1 MNYLKQIKKIKETQ
15 GTNAKLDILRD
26 CVKDENFK
34 KILFYTYNPFY
45 LYYVTKIPS
54 YTFKNENNFSLEDS
68 FELLDTLRGRLITG
82 NLALEKIS
90 LSLSNMDKDMAELF
104 KLMLGRDLKMGLNV
118 TSINKVSPNLIPTF
132 DVMLADSGKTAEE
145 LLTENEWVY
154 VQKKSDGKRC
164 IAIVKNDGVGFY
176 ARSGKE
182 IENLNRHEL
191 LINSLKTIRSTKTYD
206 FILDGELV
214 IENEDGS
221 DADRQYSN
229 GLITKKNLPKE
240 EVEKFSFVVWDIVPL
255 DEFQNNS
262 NSTPYEERYYTLL
275 GALIPNFSNL
285 KVIPTFVAVNPEQ
298 ASRITNHFIK
308 EGFEGS
314 IIKTPYHYY
323 ERKRS
328 KNWMKYKVILDC
340 DLKVVG
346 FNYGNPGTKYEHL
359 LGSLACQTSDGL
371 LNVGVGAGF
380 SDLQRNEFKS
390 EDLIGKVVC
399 VQYNQVIKDVN
410 GNYSLFLP
418 VFIEIR
424 DDKFEA
430 DNLEKVL
437 NKG

>member
-1 MNYLKQIKKIKETQ
+1 M
-15 GTNAKLDILRD
+15 
-26 CVKDENFK
+26 
-34 KILFYTYNPFY
+34 
-45 LYYVTKIPS
+45 
-54 YTFKNENNFSLEDS
+54 
-68 FELLDTLRGRLITG
+68 
-82 NLALEKIS
+82 
-90 LSLSNMDKDMAELF
+90 
-104 KLMLGRDLKMGLNV
+104 
-118 TSINKVSPNLIPTF
+118 
-132 DVMLADSGKTAEE
+132 
-145 LLTENEWVY
+145 LTENEWVY

-164 IAIVKNDGVGFY
+164 IAIVKNDGVSFY

-285 KVIPTFVAVNPEQ
+285 KLIPTFVAVNPEQ